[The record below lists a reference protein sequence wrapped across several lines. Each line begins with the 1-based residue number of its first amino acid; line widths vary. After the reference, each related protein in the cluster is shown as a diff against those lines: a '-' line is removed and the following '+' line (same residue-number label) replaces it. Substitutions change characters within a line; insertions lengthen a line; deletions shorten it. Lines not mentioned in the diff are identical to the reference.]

1 MLSSLRL
8 KECNTGRVFID
19 GGSNTGDSVR
29 SFLSGGFYSCALHGP
44 HRLYNSEWPKLAGRA
59 RRAAMAPLREPQSFC
74 IRSFEANP
82 RLVPLLRAGAPA
94 PGAAAASAVPS
105 NVRYIDAA
113 LSNRTGRRLP
123 RTVVTYA
130 RNPWGSSAST
140 LAFGDIHPSK
150 PPVLST
156 EQVRGDSYD
165 LSEVLRETLRQNAS
179 AVIAV
184 KLDVEG
190 DEFWMLD
197 RLSREPQLLCSVSYL
212 FVEFHNLPG
221 LRANLSRYGLDADMY
236 EVLKRQ
242 IHPLMEQPS
251 CRLRVYWRSFWS
263 ACGDVMRFQ
272 WRDTEQATDKPP
284 KPKAGRGKAG
294 GRRRG
299 RRRRTN

>member
-8 KECNTGRVFID
+8 EECSTGRVFID

-113 LSNRTGRRLP
+113 LSNRTGRQLP
-123 RTVVTYA
+123 RTVVRARPSQPPRPTARTPSRQLPHSERSHTQVTYA
-130 RNPWGSSAST
+130 RNLWGSSAST

-165 LSEVLRETLRQNAS
+165 LSAVLRETLRQNAS

-190 DEFWMLD
+190 APP
-197 RLSREPQLLCSVSYL
+197 RKPA
-212 FVEFHNLPG
+212 
-221 LRANLSRYGLDADMY
+221 RA
-236 EVLKRQ
+236 
-242 IHPLMEQPS
+242 
-251 CRLRVYWRSFWS
+251 
-263 ACGDVMRFQ
+263 AC
-272 WRDTEQATDKPP
+272 P
-284 KPKAGRGKAG
+284 
-294 GRRRG
+294 
-299 RRRRTN
+299 